1 MAAASANSLP
11 HVQWRIMFRWLS
23 VFSLL
28 LALFGF
34 GLALQAPM
42 TRVGAAHDAA
52 VTPVTTAGDHFKAVA
67 SELPT
72 PGDGSTHQQDGRTP
86 VQAEA
91 DTVVDVTLL
100 FEPARHPGSLVLVAA
115 TPSRFGW
122 TPVATP
128 FIEGLQRP
136 PRQALLRA

>member
-1 MAAASANSLP
+1 MS
-11 HVQWRIMFRWLS
+11 RWLS
-23 VFSLL
+23 VFLLL

-34 GLALQAPM
+34 GLALQAPT
-42 TRVGAAHDAA
+42 TRVAAADDTAVALPAA
-52 VTPVTTAGDHFKAVA
+52 V
-67 SELPT
+67 
-72 PGDGSTHQQDGRTP
+72 DGRTDLAGAARLP
-86 VQAEA
+86 LPQDDAASHQDSRALLQAEA

-100 FEPARHPGSLVLVAA
+100 FEPARSPGTLVIVAA

-136 PRQALLRA
+136 PRQALVRA

>member
-1 MAAASANSLP
+1 MS
-11 HVQWRIMFRWLS
+11 RWLS
-23 VFSLL
+23 VFLLL

-34 GLALQAPM
+34 GLAMQAPT
-42 TRVGAAHDAA
+42 TRVAAADGATVALPAA
-52 VTPVTTAGDHFKAVA
+52 VDDRTKPAAVA
-67 SELPT
+67 DLPL
-72 PGDGSTHQQDGRTP
+72 PPDDISHQDSRALL
-86 VQAEA
+86 QAEA

-100 FEPARHPGSLVLVAA
+100 FEPARSPGTLVIVAA

-136 PRQALLRA
+136 PRQTVLRA